1 MYSRKPRAVSNM
13 HVFAACEIDFAN
25 KQLVSPSFSWN
36 TTLLET
42 SLVNH
47 IYWWFTDIYMLK
59 EKQFLECSGS
69 WNVVKSWKVHVEN
82 NLL

>member
-42 SLVNH
+42 SLGESYILM
-47 IYWWFTDIYMLK
+47 IYRYL
-59 EKQFLECSGS
+59 
-69 WNVVKSWKVHVEN
+69 HA
-82 NLL
+82 